1 MPAHTLTQG
10 GITRQLIGLTLPL
23 LLGNLIQQFYNT
35 VDMMIVGQVAGQTP
49 FAAIGVAGS
58 LMSLFTCLLIGF
70 NMGCSILFANRFGAR
85 DFAGL
90 RRTVF
95 TTGVILA
102 GVTVLLTGVGLMC
115 LDTVIT
121 LIQTPAELRADCRG
135 YLFWILL
142 GLAFTALYNLCATLL
157 QALGKTQVT
166 LLALTVAMV
175 SNIGLDLLFVA
186 GFQLSA
192 VGAALATVLAQGLS
206 ALVCLV
212 YLYKA
217 FPQLRLTRQDRV
229 LEQRCFLQ
237 ASSYGAVSAL
247 QQSSL
252 YLGKLLV
259 QSAVN
264 AMGAAAVTAF
274 TAAGCVDNLILA
286 FGDSGIAALAVF
298 VAQNDGAHCQ
308 TRITQG
314 IRQGGRLMIGTSVV
328 LGTAVFLLRKQVMGL
343 LVPEGNAQAVTAAC
357 QYLSVMCVCYL
368 LAFWADT
375 NQGYFRGSGHIHY
388 AFYVTLLQ
396 IVLRVLFTYLLP
408 AELGVTAVAAATG
421 LGWVAMI
428 ALQTLLKRSLCHWE
442 GRQRAFKTA

>member
-206 ALVCLV
+206 AMVCLV

-308 TRITQG
+308 MRITQG

-357 QYLSVMCVCYL
+357 QYLGVMCVCYL

-388 AFYVTLLQ
+388 AFYATLLQ

-442 GRQRAFKTA
+442 GRQRAFKTV

>member
-192 VGAALATVLAQGLS
+192 AGAALATVLAQGLS

-217 FPQLRLTRQDRV
+217 FPQLRLTRQERA

-298 VAQNDGAHCQ
+298 VAQNGGAHCQ

-357 QYLSVMCVCYL
+357 QYLGIMCVCYL

-375 NQGYFRGSGHIHY
+375 NQGYFRGSGHIRY

>member
-1 MPAHTLTQG
+1 M
-10 GITRQLIGLTLPL
+10 
-23 LLGNLIQQFYNT
+23 
-35 VDMMIVGQVAGQTP
+35 
-49 FAAIGVAGS
+49 
-58 LMSLFTCLLIGF
+58 
-70 NMGCSILFANRFGAR
+70 
-85 DFAGL
+85 
-90 RRTVF
+90 F

-217 FPQLRLTRQDRV
+217 FPQLRLTRQDRA

-357 QYLSVMCVCYL
+357 QYLGVMCVCYL